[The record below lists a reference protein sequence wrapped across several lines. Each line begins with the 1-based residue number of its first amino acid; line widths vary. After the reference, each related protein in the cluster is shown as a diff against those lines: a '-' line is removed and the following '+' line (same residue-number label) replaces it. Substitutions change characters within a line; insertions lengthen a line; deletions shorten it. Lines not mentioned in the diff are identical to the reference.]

1 VAIHSDFLKISSTC
15 SAIQAEN
22 TSSEA
27 NNNDLP
33 PFSPVTP
40 STKRQRRSERT
51 KSKLKNIRDL
61 PVHMETH

>member
-1 VAIHSDFLKISSTC
+1 IAIHSDFPTSSSTC

-40 STKRQRRSERT
+40 STKRQRRPERT
-51 KSKLKNIRDL
+51 KSKHKDAEK
-61 PVHMETH
+61 VK

>member
-1 VAIHSDFLKISSTC
+1 MKKILHVYL
-15 SAIQAEN
+15 IQAEN

-40 STKRQRRSERT
+40 STKRQRSHIID
-51 KSKLKNIRDL
+51 NQGIQ
-61 PVHMETH
+61 